1 MPAQSFYGA
10 SQGASVG
17 LNEHE
22 LMWRQ
27 LLPLPERHAGLLQVQ
42 LRTALVNAILDG
54 RLPVGLRLPSG
65 RELAQ
70 LVGVSRNTAVLV
82 YDRLVSDGFLDARP
96 RDGYYVCGAIERAQ
110 VARVGGHGMT
120 ESPDWEQRAG
130 RPENP
135 LRWLDRPAGSRHF
148 RYPFVFG
155 QFDPKLFPLAAWREC
170 SRQALEVA
178 AVESWGQDGEGVDS
192 SLLIDQ
198 LIRRVLPRRG
208 IAVTPDQILLTLGTQ
223 HGLYLL
229 AQLFAREGTVFG
241 VENPGYM
248 DARNIFARDGAS
260 VLPLP
265 VDANGLEV
273 SAPLARCDYVYCTP
287 SHQCP
292 SGVTMSTDRRMALL
306 DHAARHDQVIIED
319 DYDPETQYV
328 GQPLP
333 SLKAIDRSE
342 RVIYLSSLSKLL
354 SPGLRIGYVVAPATV
369 IDRLRELRRLMIRQV
384 PGNNQIAAALFI
396 QQGHYDRLLQQTR
409 ETLSSRAAALSEA
422 LTRHLPDARF
432 SVPHG
437 GSSLWLRLPGRPDLA
452 ALRSACIAQGVL
464 FDPGEPFF
472 YEPMSE
478 PYIRL
483 GFSSIPLQRIEPG
496 IRELGR
502 IVAAHTRRLT
512 RHTSTR

>member
-1 MPAQSFYGA
+1 MRLS
-10 SQGASVG
+10 
-17 LNEHE
+17 EHE

-27 LLPLPERHAGLLQVQ
+27 LLPAPTRNAAPLQVQ

-82 YDRLVSDGFLDARP
+82 YDRLVSDGYLDARP
-96 RDGYYVCGAIERAQ
+96 RDGYYVCGAIERAG
-110 VARVGGHGMT
+110 VARVHAQGLLDP
-120 ESPDWEQRAG
+120 PDWNARA
-130 RPENP
+130 RQPEHA
-135 LRWLDRPAGSRHF
+135 LRWLDRPAGWRHF

-178 AVESWGQDGEGVDS
+178 AVESWGQDGEGGDA

-208 IAVTPDQILLTLGTQ
+208 IAATPDQILLTLGTQ

-229 AQLFAREGTVFG
+229 AELFCTEGSQIG

-248 DARNIFARDGAS
+248 DARNIFARHGAS

-265 VDANGLEV
+265 VDENGVEI
-273 SAPLARCDYVYCTP
+273 SAPLGQCDYVYCTP

-292 SGVTMSTDRRMALL
+292 SGMTMSTHRRMALL

-333 SLKAIDRSE
+333 ALKAIDKSE

-354 SPGLRIGYVVAPATV
+354 SPGLRIGYIVAPAPV
-369 IDRLRELRRLMIRQV
+369 INRLRELRRLMIRQA
-384 PGNNQIAAALFI
+384 PGNNQITAALFI
-396 QQGHYDRLLQQTR
+396 QQGHYDRLMQQTR
-409 ETLSSRAAALSEA
+409 ETLALRAAALTEA
-422 LTRHLPDARF
+422 VRRYIPDALF
-432 SVPHG
+432 SAPQG
-437 GSSLWLRLPGRPDLA
+437 GSSLWTRLPGRPDLTL
-452 ALRSACIAQGVL
+452 LRTACIAQGVL
-464 FDPGEPFF
+464 FDPGDLFF
-472 YEPMSE
+472 CEAMTE

-483 GFSSIPLQRIEPG
+483 GFSSIAVERIEPG

-502 IVAAHTRRLT
+502 LVAAHTRRSSNAA
-512 RHTSTR
+512 TSQQR

>member
-1 MPAQSFYGA
+1 MRLS
-10 SQGASVG
+10 
-17 LNEHE
+17 EHE

-27 LLPLPERHAGLLQVQ
+27 LLPTPARDATPLQVQ
-42 LRTALVNAILDG
+42 LRTSLVNAILDG

-82 YDRLVSDGFLDARP
+82 YDRLVSDGYLDARP
-96 RDGYYVCGAIERAQ
+96 RDGYYVCGAIERAG
-110 VARVGGHGMT
+110 VVRVNTHGLLDPP
-120 ESPDWEQRAG
+120 EWDQRAR
-130 RPENP
+130 RPEHA
-135 LRWLDRPAGSRHF
+135 LRWLDRPAGWRRF

-155 QFDPKLFPLAAWREC
+155 QFDPKLFPLSGWREC
-170 SRQALEVA
+170 SRQALEA
-178 AVESWGQDGEGVDS
+178 SAVESWAQDGEGGDS

-208 IAVTPDQILLTLGTQ
+208 IAATPDQILVTLGTQ

-229 AQLFAREGTVFG
+229 AELFCREGTLIG

-248 DARNIFARDGAS
+248 DARNIFARHGAS
-260 VLPLP
+260 VQPLP
-265 VDANGLEV
+265 VDENGVEI
-273 SAPLARCDYVYCTP
+273 SAPLSRCDYVYCTP

-306 DHAARHDQVIIED
+306 EHAARQDQVLIED
-319 DYDPETQYV
+319 DYDPETQYI

-333 SLKAIDRSE
+333 ALKAIDKSE

-354 SPGLRIGYVVAPATV
+354 SPGLRIGYIVAPALV
-369 IDRLRELRRLMIRQV
+369 IDRLRELRRLMIRQA

-396 QQGHYDRLLQQTR
+396 QQGHYDRLMQQTR
-409 ETLSSRAAALSEA
+409 ETLSLRAIA
-422 LTRHLPDARF
+422 LTDALVRHIPDATF

-437 GSSLWLRLPGRPDLA
+437 GSSLWTRLPGRLDLTM
-452 ALRSACIAQGVL
+452 LRAACIARGLL
-464 FDPGEPFF
+464 FDPGEVFF
-472 YEPMSE
+472 YEPMTE

-483 GFSSIPLQRIEPG
+483 GFSSISLERIGPG
-496 IRELGR
+496 INELGR
-502 IVAAHTRRLT
+502 LVAAHTRRPSKPAAF
-512 RHTSTR
+512 R